1 MMKGDERMTDL
12 MKSLSEELKEEI
24 IATRPD
30 GIWFVLAHE
39 HAEEATAD
47 ECRRL
52 QLPWPD

>member
-1 MMKGDERMTDL
+1 MTDL
-12 MKSLSEELKEEI
+12 MKSISQELKEEI

-39 HAEEATAD
+39 HAEEAIAD